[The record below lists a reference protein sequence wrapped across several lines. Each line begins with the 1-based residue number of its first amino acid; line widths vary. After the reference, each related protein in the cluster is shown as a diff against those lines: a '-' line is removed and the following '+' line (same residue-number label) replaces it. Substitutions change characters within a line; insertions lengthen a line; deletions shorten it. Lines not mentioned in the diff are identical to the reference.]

1 MFLATLDGRERHD
14 MFGTLGERNLGFGA
28 AQPRLREADFRI
40 APKGEQLLAPVE
52 AIFEPSKL
60 GAVGM
65 DEQMKTLAV
74 RQFVV
79 SRPFGRVSGLE
90 FLERHG
96 VSPCEWRRE
105 P

>member
-1 MFLATLDGRERHD
+1 

-60 GAVGM
+60 GAVWTN
-65 DEQMKTLAV
+65 EQMKTLAV

-96 VSPCEWRRE
+96 VSPCEWRRV